1 MNQQHA
7 APADKGAPDD
17 RSRGQTR
24 TTRNQSIAPD
34 ATRGADGRAGP
45 RVEPS
50 LPHEHDESAR
60 SQASATPRHAEIGRQ
75 AMADELGPSE
85 DTDRGPVLD
94 KVYHDKV
101 ATDRGHTPPR
111 R

>member
-1 MNQQHA
+1 MNQQTPA
-7 APADKGAPDD
+7 APKGTRDD
-17 RSRGQTR
+17 SARAQTR
-24 TTRNQSIAPD
+24 TTHDQGIEPD
-34 ATRGADGRAGP
+34 ASADRGGQVKP

-50 LPHEHDESAR
+50 LPHELDESAR
-60 SQASATPRHAEIGRQ
+60 SQASATPRHAEIGKR
-75 AMADELGPSE
+75 AMDDELGPTE